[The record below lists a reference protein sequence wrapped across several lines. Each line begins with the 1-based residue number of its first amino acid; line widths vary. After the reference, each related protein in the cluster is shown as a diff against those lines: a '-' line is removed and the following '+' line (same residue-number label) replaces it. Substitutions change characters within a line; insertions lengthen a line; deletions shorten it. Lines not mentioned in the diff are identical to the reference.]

1 LYLNETVTFILETE
15 VLVLWHHLQGIAFG
29 GLLVSR
35 RLTSYS
41 LLTKAL
47 GVKKNLVFGQGLR
60 RDALPIDQM
69 PKIALPMRDE
79 LTPFQRMQR
88 MQAHAVSLF
97 SSTPAHAGAER

>member
-60 RDALPIDQM
+60 REALPIDQM
-69 PKIALPMRDE
+69 PKIALRSSGRINSVP
-79 LTPFQRMQR
+79 
-88 MQAHAVSLF
+88 AHA
-97 SSTPAHAGAER
+97 AHAGAER